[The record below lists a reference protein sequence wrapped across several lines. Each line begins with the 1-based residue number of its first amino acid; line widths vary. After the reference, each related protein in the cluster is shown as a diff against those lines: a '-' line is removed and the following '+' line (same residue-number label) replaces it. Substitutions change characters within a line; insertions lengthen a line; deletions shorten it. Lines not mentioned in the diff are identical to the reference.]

1 MFSRHFGQFLLQE
14 GIVTPQ
20 TLSRALAR
28 LSDARPL
35 VGILALAKGFMT
47 PAQVREVNRIQKRE
61 DKRFGQ
67 IAIEKGYLTA
77 EKLEEL
83 LSAQKN
89 EHVLLG
95 QILVE
100 DRVLSHEGL
109 LRALE
114 LYREKSGLSPEG
126 YEAMTGGDTDRAVA
140 SVLAGQ
146 PGGKNSLVRIWG
158 ELFVRN
164 VIRFVDPAAALDP
177 LAEKGNGGLV
187 TFLQPMKGDR
197 EITVFISAEE
207 PVLADLARRFSD
219 LASGAFDEMA
229 REAVGEFLN
238 VSNGLFTV
246 NCSDKGIELDL
257 LPQEEVPGND
267 PRLRRKPDGLL
278 PLLLPEGILWAGIL
292 C

>member
-35 VGILALAKGFMT
+35 VGILALARGYMT
-47 PAQVREVNRIQKRE
+47 PDQVREVNRIQKRE

-67 IAIEKGYLTA
+67 ISIEKGYLTA

-100 DRVLSHEGL
+100 DRILSHEGL

-114 LYREKSGLSPEG
+114 LYREKPAFLRKAAG
-126 YEAMTGGDTDRAVA
+126 AMTAHTDRQWIGPRRTARR
-140 SVLAGQ
+140 
-146 PGGKNSLVRIWG
+146 KILVRG
-158 ELFVRN
+158 GRN
-164 VIRFVDPAAALDP
+164 SSSDRQRYRSHRASTWPKEAADSPAAP
-177 LAEKGNGGLV
+177 AEGR
-187 TFLQPMKGDR
+187 Q
-197 EITVFISAEE
+197 EIVFISAEE
-207 PVLADLARRFSD
+207 PFWLTARILRSRFGALARCP
-219 LASGAFDEMA
+219 
-229 REAVGEFLN
+229 EAVRKFNAATASSGQ
-238 VSNGLFTV
+238 
-246 NCSDKGIELDL
+246 L
-257 LPQEEVPGND
+257 LGQRDRTISFPG
-267 PRLRRKPDGLL
+267 RG
-278 PLLLPEGILWAGIL
+278 AGK
-292 C
+292 